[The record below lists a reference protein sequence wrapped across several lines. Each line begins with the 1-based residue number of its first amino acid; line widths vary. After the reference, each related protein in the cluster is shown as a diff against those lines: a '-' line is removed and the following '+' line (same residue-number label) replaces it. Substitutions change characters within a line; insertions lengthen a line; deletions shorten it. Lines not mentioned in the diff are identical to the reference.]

1 MTKKQLT
8 LIFIIMLVASIL
20 VSAATVFGGLW
31 YMKQSSSNQSAEEW
45 LSDTP
50 LSFLTEDNSAE
61 KAPSYHSLEKVV
73 LSVKGKQQN
82 HFLMLELAVETR
94 NPEKIANIN
103 DYMPVVE
110 NSLIKLFSDK
120 TYEDLQ
126 ADGAVDHLQREV
138 KQTILTAFDKT
149 PIIRNI
155 DDVLLTKYVV
165 Q

>member
-8 LIFIIMLVASIL
+8 FIVIIMLVASIL
-20 VSAATVFGGLW
+20 VSAGTVFGGLW
-31 YMKQSSSNQSAEEW
+31 YMKKSSSNQSAEDW
-45 LSDTP
+45 LADSP
-50 LSFLTEDNSAE
+50 LAFLTEDNSAPQP
-61 KAPSYHSLEKVV
+61 PSYHSLEKVV

-82 HFLMLELAVETR
+82 HFVMMELAIETR
-94 NPEKIANIN
+94 TPERIANIN
-103 DYMPVVE
+103 EYMPVVE

-126 ADGAVDHLQREV
+126 LDGAVDHLQQEV

-149 PIIRNI
+149 PLVRHI